1 MKVSVIIR
9 TYNEAEWL
17 AFSLDSVLKQEGLD
31 QLEIFIVDSG
41 SSDATLLIA
50 QSYKKLANVTI
61 LHYEGSYLPGKSL
74 NMGVVRAL
82 DENPEYV
89 LILSAHCVIQEKNA
103 VFEMTKVL
111 SLHANVRAVY
121 GRQLPLEFS
130 DPVAWR
136 DMTHLYQSESR
147 LIEKHPSLNNA
158 FSLFA
163 ARSLAEHMFDNNVTN
178 LEDILWA
185 SEEIKRGFKI
195 FYSSNQSV
203 SHHHGPNHSNN
214 PDRLKTSIGVIKK
227 NPEVFGTK
235 ISSLNISENDL
246 LRIAFVRSFREYE
259 AIFDVIAKHE
269 TCVYCSSVVMEHIL
283 NSGYSEHLFFIRR
296 GSDADRA
303 IHKEYELLQK
313 ELITKFPRTKYILS
327 FDGSIDARYET
338 IPENALFKEMED
350 TFPDIIWPVV
360 PDNSKRLS
368 APNSAGG
375 FDGGWMQKESSLR
388 VMRGNGTAIKVSK
401 MDNLSDITYSTKVIS
416 EL

>member
-1 MKVSVIIR
+1 MKISVIIR

-50 QSYKKLANVTI
+50 QAYKDFANVTI
-61 LHYEGSYLPGKSL
+61 LEYEGKYLPGKSL
-74 NMGVVRAL
+74 NMGVARAL
-82 DENPEYV
+82 KENPDFI

-103 VFEMTKVL
+103 IFEMAKAL
-111 SLHANVRAVY
+111 CSHANVRTVY

-163 ARSLAEHMFDNNVTN
+163 SNSLAEHMFDNSVTN

-214 PDRLKTSIGVIKK
+214 PDRLKTSIGVIKE

-246 LRIAFVRSFREYE
+246 LRIAFVRSLQEYE
-259 AIFDVIAKHE
+259 VIFNVIAKHE
-269 TCVYCSSVVMEHIL
+269 TCVYCSLDVREHIL
-283 NSGYSEHLFFIRR
+283 KAGYSAHHFFTRI
-296 GSDADRA
+296 GSDSDRA

-313 ELITKFPRTKYILS
+313 ELIAKFPRTKYMVS
-327 FDGSIDARYET
+327 FDGSIDERYET
-338 IPENALFKEMED
+338 IPETALLKEMENA
-350 TFPDIIWPVV
+350 FPDIIWPVV
-360 PDNSKRLS
+360 PDNSKRLL
-368 APNSAGG
+368 APNSSGG

-388 VMRGNGTAIKVSK
+388 VLRGNGTAIKVSK
-401 MDNLSDITYSTKVIS
+401 MDDLSDINYSTEVIF